1 MTAIKRILI
10 ANRGEIACRII
21 RSCQSMGISTVAV
34 FSNADKH
41 ALHVKMADTAIYLGE
56 SEVSKSYLDIDK
68 LIWAAKTSGADA
80 VHPGYGFLSEN
91 AVFAK
96 RLSEENL
103 IFIGPNP
110 NAIEQMG
117 SKTNAKA
124 LAEKQGVPTVPGYK
138 GSDQSFEKFKTEAVK
153 IGFPIL
159 LKASAGGGGKG
170 MRIVHTESELSE
182 AFNAAKREAKSAFG
196 DDELLMEKYF
206 VSSRHIEVQIL
217 GDKHGHVI
225 HLLERECTIQRRY
238 QKIIEESP
246 SPVLTETSRTAICNA
261 AVKLAQALDYDNAGT
276 VEFIWSKGDFYFL
289 EVNTRLQVE
298 HPITEAITGLDLVKL
313 QIEIAAGKPLEVK
326 QEDIK
331 ANGYALECRLY
342 AEDTAND
349 FLPTTGKIL
358 QWHTTQTEGLRYDTG
373 VAAQY
378 EVSIFYDPMLAKII
392 AHGKDRQETIQ
403 RMEYA
408 LSKMI
413 CLGTTTNLSF
423 LKNVVAHPLFLDG
436 EYDTRF
442 LSLHFGENSQ
452 TLSSTQ
458 TNLGL
463 IAATITHFQTHT
475 EPQKLLKEVPAAWRN
490 QFSAPQ
496 KISFEIDKVKTDVLF
511 KNNQHKLVISIV
523 DKQFDIR
530 ILSSTAHSVS
540 LLINNQLHNF
550 HYAICENE
558 YYIQHNSFAQIKLT
572 NIDKLPLAI
581 KEKQKGEYISPM
593 PASIVKVLVSLGQHV
608 KVGQSLMILS
618 SMKMENTVAAE
629 DDGEIEE
636 IYVSEAQNITA
647 GKLLLKLK
655 TLS

>member
-159 LKASAGGGGKG
+159 LKASSGGGGKG

-342 AEDTAND
+342 AEDTANN

>member
-1 MTAIKRILI
+1 
-10 ANRGEIACRII
+10 
-21 RSCQSMGISTVAV
+21 MGISTVAV

>member
-342 AEDTAND
+342 AEDTANN

-475 EPQKLLKEVPAAWRN
+475 ELQKLLKEVPAAWRN

-511 KNNQHKLVISIV
+511 KNNQHKLVISIA
-523 DKQFDIR
+523 DEQFDIR

>member
-1 MTAIKRILI
+1 
-10 ANRGEIACRII
+10 
-21 RSCQSMGISTVAV
+21 MGIRTVAV
-34 FSNADKH
+34 FSDADKD
-41 ALHVKMADTAIYLGE
+41 ALHVKMADTAIYIGE
-56 SEVSKSYLDIDK
+56 SEVHKSYLNIDR
-68 LIWAAKTSGADA
+68 IIDAAKISEADA
-80 VHPGYGFLSEN
+80 IHPGYGFLSEN
-91 AVFAK
+91 ADFAK

-110 NAIEQMG
+110 NAIDQMG

-138 GSDQSFEKFKTEAVK
+138 GNDQSFEKFKTEAAK

-170 MRIVHTESELSE
+170 MRIVHIESELSE
-182 AFNAAKREAKSAFG
+182 AFDAAKREAKSAFG

-206 VSSRHIEVQIL
+206 NSSRHIEVQIL

-246 SPVLTETSRTAICNA
+246 SPVLTETSRSAICNA
-261 AVKLAQALDYDNAGT
+261 AVKLAQALNYDNAGT
-276 VEFIWSKGDFYFL
+276 VEFIWSEGDFYFL

-313 QIEIAAGKPLEVK
+313 QIEIAAGKPLELK

-342 AEDTAND
+342 AEDTANN

-358 QWHTTQTEGLRYDTG
+358 QWQTTQIEGIRYDTG
-373 VAAQY
+373 VYAQN

-392 AHGKDRQETIQ
+392 AHGKDRQEAIL

-423 LKNVVAHPLFLDG
+423 LKNVVAQPHFLKG
-436 EYDTRF
+436 EYDTHF
-442 LSLHFGENSQ
+442 LSLHFRENSQ
-452 TLSSTQ
+452 TLSIKQ
-458 TNLGL
+458 KNLGL

-475 EPQKLLKEVPAAWRN
+475 EAKKLLKEVPAAWRN
-490 QFSAPQ
+490 QFFSPQ
-496 KISFEIDKVKTDVLF
+496 KISFEIDKVKTDVFL
-511 KNNQHKLVISIV
+511 KNNQSKLTVTIA
-523 DKQFDIR
+523 DEQFDIR
-530 ILSSTAHSVS
+530 ILSSTAHRVGI
-540 LLINNQLHNF
+540 LINNQVHNF

-572 NIDKLPLAI
+572 NVDKLPLAI

-593 PASIVKVLVSLGQHV
+593 PASIVKVLVSIGQHV

-636 IYVSEAQNITA
+636 IYVSEAQNISA